1 MADYKF
7 NPGDIVMMK
16 SGSPKMTV
24 SHSSID
30 ETVVF
35 YYNYEENKVSAKI
48 ILPTSVLEL
57 WKD

>member
-24 SHSSID
+24 AYSSND
-30 ETVVF
+30 ETIVY
-35 YYNYEENKVSAKI
+35 YYNYEDHKVSPKI
-48 ILPTSVLEL
+48 TLPTAVLEL
-57 WKD
+57 WKE